1 MDLTPDQAASAV
13 ERNDCPKCEAPAGSP
28 CRTRGGK
35 AATKYHTARFILIPA
50 LREELD
56 VLVPE
61 DRGPG
66 RPWKPGP
73 PVEQAP
79 AAPVAKPIRIG
90 YARCST
96 AQQELASQLAALEP
110 VCKRIFSEKISTR
123 VKVRPELEK
132 ALKLAYDIKEAAP
145 DQEVILTVHEL
156 KRLAR
161 NAAELMTLSAQ
172 LQTAGVQLE
181 LLTGPLTG
189 IYDPNGMGAMFF
201 AVLAVAAQLD
211 RNYIRE
217 KTLEGQMT
225 AAAKGNHG
233 GRPKVIDDDMLTFAI
248 ALKNKGVPVPQ
259 IAKKLTIKTGK
270 NAGKPPS
277 VASLY
282 RALAEAEDA
291 AGSDDAQVIGPRRP
305 VHACITGPGSGTDPA
320 LMERLTAQVLNG
332 DTVLDDLACRAEGGS
347 DDLGA
352 QLLAQA
358 RNGDR
363 WGKHSK
369 INLTGISCTST
380 THTR

>member
-1 MDLTPDQAASAV
+1 VDLTPDQAANAV
-13 ERNDCPKCEAPAGSP
+13 ERNDCPKCEAPAGSA

-35 AATKYHTARFILIPA
+35 TATKYHTARFILVPA

-73 PVEQAP
+73 PAEALP
-79 AAPVAKPIRIG
+79 AAAAAKPIRIG

-96 AQQELASQLAALEP
+96 AQQELQSQLDALEP

-123 VKVRPELEK
+123 VKTRPKLEA

-161 NAAELMTLSAQ
+161 NAAELMTLSNQ
-172 LQTAGVQLE
+172 LQKAGVQLE

-217 KTLEGQMT
+217 KTLEGQV
-225 AAAKGNHG
+225 AAATKGNHG
-233 GRPKVIDDDMLTFAI
+233 GRPKVIDDDMLLFAR
-248 ALKNKGVPVPQ
+248 ALKDKGVPVPE

-270 NAGKPPS
+270 NAGQHPS
-277 VASLY
+277 VASVY
-282 RALAEAEDA
+282 RALADAEETGQP
-291 AGSDDAQVIGPRRP
+291 AGPEIIAPRRP
-305 VHACITGPGSGTDPA
+305 MRVDLTGPGSGTDPE
-320 LMERLTAQVLNG
+320 LMERLTRQVLEG
-332 DTVLDDLACRAEGGS
+332 DGVLDTLVEQS
-347 DDLGA
+347 EEQTDDVVA
-352 QLLAQA
+352 ALLAQA
-358 RNGDR
+358 RREGE
-363 WGKHSK
+363 GA
-369 INLTGISCTST
+369 
-380 THTR
+380 

>member
-1 MDLTPDQAASAV
+1 MDLTPDQAAIAV
-13 ERNDCPKCEAPAGSP
+13 ERNDCPKCEAPAGSA

-35 AATKYHTARFILIPA
+35 TATKYHTARFILVPA

-73 PVEQAP
+73 PVEAAP
-79 AAPVAKPIRIG
+79 AAPAAKPIRIG

-96 AQQELASQLAALEP
+96 AQQELQSQLDALRP

-123 VKVRPELEK
+123 VKTRPKLEA

-161 NAAELMTLSAQ
+161 NAAELMTLSNQ

-217 KTLEGQMT
+217 KTLEGQV
-225 AAAKGNHG
+225 AAATKGNHG
-233 GRPKVIDDDMLTFAI
+233 GRPKVIDDDMLLFAR
-248 ALKNKGVPVPQ
+248 ALKDKGVPVPE
-259 IAKKLTIKTGK
+259 IAGKLTIKTGK
-270 NAGKPPS
+270 NAGQHPS
-277 VASLY
+277 VASVY
-282 RALAEAEDA
+282 RALADAEQDQTPTGPEIVA
-291 AGSDDAQVIGPRRP
+291 PRRP
-305 VHACITGPGSGTDPA
+305 TRVDLTGPGSGTDPE
-320 LMERLTAQVLNG
+320 LMERLTRQVLEG
-332 DTVLDDLACRAEGGS
+332 DGVLDTLVEQTEDGTNDVVAA
-347 DDLGA
+347 
-352 QLLAQA
+352 LLAQA
-358 RNGDR
+358 RHEGEDA
-363 WGKHSK
+363 
-369 INLTGISCTST
+369 
-380 THTR
+380 

>member
-1 MDLTPDQAASAV
+1 MDLTPDQAAHAV
-13 ERNDCPKCEAPAGSP
+13 ERNDCPKCDVPAGSA

-35 AATKYHTARFILIPA
+35 TATKYHTPRFVLVPA

-61 DRGPG
+61 NRGPG
-66 RPWKPGP
+66 RPWKQGP
-73 PVEQAP
+73 PVEAVP
-79 AAPVAKPIRIG
+79 AALAAQAIRIG

-96 AQQELASQLAALEP
+96 AQQELQSQLDALGP
-110 VCKRIFSEKISTR
+110 VCKRIFSEKISSR

-161 NAAELMTLSAQ
+161 NAAELMTLSHQ
-172 LQTAGVQLE
+172 LQAAGVQLE

-189 IYDPNGMGAMFF
+189 VYDPNGMGAMFF
-201 AVLAVAAQLD
+201 AVLAAAAQIE

-217 KTLEGQMT
+217 KTLEGQVT

-233 GRPKVIDDDMLTFAI
+233 GRPKVIDEDMLVFAR
-248 ALKNKGVPVPQ
+248 ALKDRGVPVPE

-270 NAGKPPS
+270 NSGSHPS

-282 RALAEAEDA
+282 RALAEADEREVPTEA
-291 AGSDDAQVIGPRRP
+291 AVVGPRRP
-305 VHACITGPGSGTDPA
+305 APARITGPGSGTDPD
-320 LMERLTAQVLNG
+320 LVHRLTRQVRDEAN
-332 DTVLDDLACRAEGGS
+332 DEVRK
-347 DDLGA
+347 
-352 QLLAQA
+352 LLAA
-358 RNGDR
+358 RAQDGEDAR
-363 WGKHSK
+363 
-369 INLTGISCTST
+369 
-380 THTR
+380 